1 MDQETV
7 STICYL
13 ARLEI
18 DKNKSEKIKQDLETI
33 IELIG
38 SLQTIDTS
46 SIEPLYSPLEMTAL
60 THEDIENSDNKKD
73 QFLENA
79 ALSNEDYFLVPRV
92 VEWAFNLNLFLS

>member
-38 SLQTIDTS
+38 GLQTIDTS
-46 SIEPLYSPLEMTAL
+46 SIEPLYSPLEMTAH
-60 THEDIENSDNKKD
+60 THEDIENSDNRKEK
-73 QFLENA
+73 FLESA
-79 ALSNEDYFLVPRV
+79 AASNEDYFLVPRV
-92 VEWAFNLNLFLS
+92 VE

>member
-7 STICYL
+7 RTICYL

-18 DKNKSEKIKQDLETI
+18 DQDKSEKIRQDLETI

-46 SIEPLYSPLEMTAL
+46 NIEPLYSPLEMTAL
-60 THEDIENSDNKKD
+60 THEDLENSDNKKD
-73 QFLENA
+73 KFLENA
-79 ALSNEDYFLVPRV
+79 ALSNKDYFLVPRV
-92 VEWAFNLNLFLS
+92 VE

>member
-18 DKNKSEKIKQDLETI
+18 DKNKSKKIIQDLETI
-33 IELIG
+33 IKLIG

-60 THEDIENSDNKKD
+60 THEDVENSDNKKD
-73 QFLENA
+73 KFLENA

-92 VEWAFNLNLFLS
+92 VE

>member
-18 DKNKSEKIKQDLETI
+18 DKNKSKKIIQDLETI

-73 QFLENA
+73 KFLENA
-79 ALSNEDYFLVPRV
+79 ALSNKDYFLVPRV
-92 VEWAFNLNLFLS
+92 VE

>member
-7 STICYL
+7 RTICYL

-18 DKNKSEKIKQDLETI
+18 DQDKSKKIQQDLETI

-46 SIEPLYSPLEMTAL
+46 NIEPLYSPLEMTAL
-60 THEDIENSDNKKD
+60 THEDIENSDNKKEK
-73 QFLENA
+73 FLENA
-79 ALSNEDYFLVPRV
+79 SLSNKDYFLVPRV
-92 VEWAFNLNLFLS
+92 VE

>member
-60 THEDIENSDNKKD
+60 THEDIENSDNKKN

-79 ALSNEDYFLVPRV
+79 ASSNEDYFLVPRV
-92 VEWAFNLNLFLS
+92 VE

>member
-33 IELIG
+33 IELIS

-60 THEDIENSDNKKD
+60 THEDIENSDNKKN

-79 ALSNEDYFLVPRV
+79 VSSNEDYFLVPRV
-92 VEWAFNLNLFLS
+92 VE

>member
-7 STICYL
+7 RTICYL

-18 DKNKSEKIKQDLETI
+18 DQNKSKKIIQDLETI
-33 IELIG
+33 IKLIG

-60 THEDIENSDNKKD
+60 THEDVENSDNKKD
-73 QFLENA
+73 KFLENA

-92 VEWAFNLNLFLS
+92 VE

>member
-79 ALSNEDYFLVPRV
+79 ASSNEDYFLVPRV
-92 VEWAFNLNLFLS
+92 VE

>member
-7 STICYL
+7 RTICYL

-18 DKNKSEKIKQDLETI
+18 DQDKSEKIQQDLETI

-46 SIEPLYSPLEMTAL
+46 KIEPLYSPLEMTAL

-73 QFLENA
+73 KFLENA
-79 ALSNEDYFLVPRV
+79 ALSNKDYFLVPRV
-92 VEWAFNLNLFLS
+92 VE

>member
-18 DKNKSEKIKQDLETI
+18 DINKSEKIKQDLETI

-38 SLQTIDTS
+38 GLQTIDTS

-60 THEDIENSDNKKD
+60 IHEDVEKSDNKKD

-79 ALSNEDYFLVPRV
+79 ASSNKDYFLVPRV
-92 VEWAFNLNLFLS
+92 VE

>member
-7 STICYL
+7 RTICYL

-18 DKNKSEKIKQDLETI
+18 DQNKSNKIQKDLEII

-46 SIEPLYSPLEMTAL
+46 TVEPLYSPLEMTAH
-60 THEDIENSDNKKD
+60 THEDIENSDNRKEK
-73 QFLENA
+73 FLENA
-79 ALSNEDYFLVPRV
+79 AASNEDYFLVPRV
-92 VEWAFNLNLFLS
+92 VE

>member
-18 DKNKSEKIKQDLETI
+18 DINKSEKIKQDLETI

-46 SIEPLYSPLEMTAL
+46 SIEPLYSPLEMTAFI
-60 THEDIENSDNKKD
+60 HEDVEKSDNKKD

-79 ALSNEDYFLVPRV
+79 ASSNEDYFLVPRV
-92 VEWAFNLNLFLS
+92 VE

>member
-18 DKNKSEKIKQDLETI
+18 DKNKSKKIIQDLETI

-38 SLQTIDTS
+38 SFQTIDTS

-60 THEDIENSDNKKD
+60 THEDVENSDNKKD
-73 QFLENA
+73 KFLENA

-92 VEWAFNLNLFLS
+92 VE

>member
-18 DKNKSEKIKQDLETI
+18 DINKSEKIKQDLETI

-38 SLQTIDTS
+38 SLQTFDTS

-60 THEDIENSDNKKD
+60 THEDVEKSDNKKD

-79 ALSNEDYFLVPRV
+79 ASSNEDYFLVPRV
-92 VEWAFNLNLFLS
+92 VE

>member
-18 DKNKSEKIKQDLETI
+18 DKNKSKKIIQDRETI
-33 IELIG
+33 IKLIG

-46 SIEPLYSPLEMTAL
+46 SIEPLYSPLEMTAS
-60 THEDIENSDNKKD
+60 THEDVENSDNKKD
-73 QFLENA
+73 KFLEND
-79 ALSNEDYFLVPRV
+79 ALSNKDYFLVPSV
-92 VEWAFNLNLFLS
+92 VE